1 MPPHHD
7 NPAEHPAQPAG
18 AGHPHGVRQGAGTH
32 PGAHGHTMPGAPAPV
47 ANPKPGQ
54 GAYGQGFGQD
64 PASLDPR
71 DRIVDRDQVNAT
83 PHYSLHAVFK
93 FEDALPDDPEL
104 HQDFADEI
112 AEMIAQTGVEVRGWY
127 DVSGFRAD
135 ADLMFWGLADST
147 DILQAANHAIR
158 KSELGEFLIP
168 VWNIMSAHMVAEFSP
183 YHLPACFDGVGPR
196 GYAAVYPFNRSF
208 DWYWL
213 QPEKRQDMLKRHGM
227 NGLNHLDVK
236 ISTLAAFAIS
246 DYEWS
251 ITLEHDDPARLM
263 SVLRTQR
270 AVEARVY
277 TREDTPMYCG
287 KRVELLEWIK
297 RMPMVSMPDPQQMEG
312 LFR

>member
-7 NPAEHPAQPAG
+7 NPADHTPQPS
-18 AGHPHGVRQGAGTH
+18 GHPHGARPGAGTH
-32 PGAHGHTMPGAPAPV
+32 PGSHGHTMPGAPKPV
-47 ANPKPGQ
+47 ENPKPGQ
-54 GAYGQGFGQD
+54 GHYGQGYGQD
-64 PASLDPR
+64 PNNLDPR
-71 DRIVDRDQVNAT
+71 DRIVDRDAVNAS

-93 FEDALPDDPEL
+93 SLDGFPNDPS
-104 HQDFADEI
+104 FIDEVVSEVEQGL
-112 AEMIAQTGVEVRGWY
+112 AATGVEVRGWY

-147 DILQAANHAIR
+147 DILQAANYAIR
-158 KSELGEFLIP
+158 NTELGIQLEP

-196 GYAAVYPFNRSF
+196 NYAAVYPFNRSF

-213 QPEKRQDMLKRHGM
+213 QAEKRQDMLKRHGM

-287 KRVELLEWIK
+287 KRVDLREWVQRQPLLD
-297 RMPMVSMPDPQQMEG
+297 MPDIDEPEG